1 MFKRPFTCV
10 FFRGSTHAAAVIEA
24 PTGSES
30 AYQVAQEQLPGAKII
45 AMIPGIHAAHMYTYN
60 ETRTYVPPSGSL
72 EPWPDNLP
80 PGF

>member
-10 FFRGSTHAAAVIEA
+10 FKGSGGVAACIIEA
-24 PTGSES
+24 PDGAER
-30 AYQVAQEQLPGAKII
+30 AHEVAQEKLPRAEII

-60 ETRTYVPPSGSL
+60 EPRKATTLSEPGG
-72 EPWPDNLP
+72 PWPDNLP